1 MHEWRSIDEMKFLGI
16 VLLCLLTLCAI
27 FNL

>member
-1 MHEWRSIDEMKFLGI
+1 MHEWRSVDEMKFLGI

-27 FNL
+27 FNV